1 MAAFIL
7 TRIRTEGYDR
17 WRALYDQDVPR
28 ARERAVSQRVFRLL
42 DDPDHVF
49 VFLEFATEEDARE
62 SQRRLVDSGVLDR
75 FADVHGPNV
84 VEEVSG

>member
-84 VEEVSG
+84 VD

>member
-7 TRIRTEGYDR
+7 TRIRTVGYDR

-28 ARERAVSQRVFRLL
+28 AREHAVSQRVFRLL
-42 DDPDHVF
+42 DDPDQVF

-62 SQRRLVDSGVLDR
+62 SRRRLVDSGVLDR

>member
-49 VFLEFATEEDARE
+49 VLLEFAAEEDARE
-62 SQRRLVDSGVLDR
+62 SRRRLVDSGVLDR

>member
-1 MAAFIL
+1 MATFIL

-17 WRALYDQDVPR
+17 WRALYEQDVPR

-42 DDPDHVF
+42 DEPDHVV
-49 VFLEFATEEDARE
+49 VFLEFAPEEDARE
-62 SQRRLVDSGVLDR
+62 SRRRLVDSGVLDR

>member
-1 MAAFIL
+1 MATFIL

-17 WRALYDQDVPR
+17 WRALYEQDVPR

-42 DDPDHVF
+42 DEPDHVV

-62 SQRRLVDSGVLDR
+62 SRRRLADSGVLDR

>member
-1 MAAFIL
+1 MATFIL

-17 WRALYDQDVPR
+17 WRALYEQDVPR

-42 DDPDHVF
+42 DDPDHVV
-49 VFLEFATEEDARE
+49 VFLEFATAEDARE
-62 SQRRLVDSGVLDR
+62 SRRRLVDSGVLDR

>member
-1 MAAFIL
+1 MATFIL

-17 WRALYDQDVPR
+17 WRALYEQDVPR

-42 DDPDHVF
+42 DEPDHVV

-62 SQRRLVDSGVLDR
+62 SRRRLVDSGVLDR

>member
-7 TRIRTEGYDR
+7 TRIRTEGYER

-42 DDPDHVF
+42 DDPDHVV

-62 SQRRLVDSGVLDR
+62 SRRRLVDSGVLDR

>member
-1 MAAFIL
+1 MTAFIL

-62 SQRRLVDSGVLDR
+62 SRRRLVDSGVLDR
-75 FADVHGPNV
+75 FADVHGPDV

>member
-17 WRALYDQDVPR
+17 WRALYEQDVPR

-42 DDPDHVF
+42 DEPDHVV

-62 SQRRLVDSGVLDR
+62 SRRRLVDSGVLDR

>member
-1 MAAFIL
+1 MATFIL

-42 DDPDHVF
+42 DDPHHVV

-62 SQRRLVDSGVLDR
+62 SRRRLVDSGVLDR

>member
-1 MAAFIL
+1 MATFIL
-7 TRIRTEGYDR
+7 TRIRTEGYER

-42 DDPDHVF
+42 DDPDHVV

-62 SQRRLVDSGVLDR
+62 SRRRLDDSGVLDR

>member
-1 MAAFIL
+1 MATFIL

-17 WRALYDQDVPR
+17 WRALYEQDVPR

-42 DDPDHVF
+42 DEPDHVV

-62 SQRRLVDSGVLDR
+62 SRRRLVDSGVLDR

-84 VEEVSG
+84 LEEA

>member
-49 VFLEFATEEDARE
+49 VLLEFATEEDARE
-62 SQRRLVDSGVLDR
+62 SRRRLVDSGVLDR

>member
-1 MAAFIL
+1 MATFIL
-7 TRIRTEGYDR
+7 TRIRTEGYER

-42 DDPDHVF
+42 DDPDHVV

-62 SQRRLVDSGVLDR
+62 SRRRLVDSGVLDR

>member
-1 MAAFIL
+1 MATFIL

-42 DDPDHVF
+42 DDPDHVV

-62 SQRRLVDSGVLDR
+62 SRRRLVGSDVLDR
-75 FADVHGPNV
+75 YADVHGPNV
-84 VEEVSG
+84 VAEVSR

>member
-1 MAAFIL
+1 MATFIL

-42 DDPDHVF
+42 DDPDHVV

-62 SQRRLVDSGVLDR
+62 SRRRLVDSGVLDR

>member
-7 TRIRTEGYDR
+7 TLIRTEGYER

-42 DDPDHVF
+42 DDPDHVV

-62 SQRRLVDSGVLDR
+62 SRRRLVDSGVLDR

>member
-1 MAAFIL
+1 MCIRD
-7 TRIRTEGYDR
+7 RIRTEGYER

-42 DDPDHVF
+42 DDPDHVV

-62 SQRRLVDSGVLDR
+62 SRRRLVDSGVLDR

-84 VEEVSG
+84 VEEVAG

>member
-1 MAAFIL
+1 MATFIL
-7 TRIRTEGYDR
+7 TRIRTEGYER

-49 VFLEFATEEDARE
+49 VFLEFATDEDARE
-62 SQRRLVDSGVLDR
+62 SRRRLVDSGVLDR